1 MIYITGDTHG
11 NFQRIKEFCQEQQTT
26 TNDYLIILGEAGIN
40 YFGDQDNK
48 LKEELTKIPITFLC
62 VYGNHEERPENIKT
76 YQEINLFDGIMY
88 QEKNYPNLLFF
99 KDSEIYT
106 ILNKK
111 VLVIG
116 GAFSVN
122 KDLMI
127 ERGYKWF
134 KDEQPSELIKKQ
146 TLNNLKE
153 NNYQVDY
160 ILSHTCPYKYL
171 PYEMFY
177 VGVNQDKVDQS
188 TEKFLDLIEELTDY
202 HKWYCGHFHTDK
214 VVDKINFMFEGYKTL
229 D

>member
-26 TNDYLIILGEAGIN
+26 TNDYLIILGDAGIN

-76 YQEINLFDGIMY
+76 YQEINLFAGIMY

-99 KDSEIYT
+99 KDSEVYT

>member
-11 NFQRIKEFCQEQQTT
+11 NFQRIKEFCKKQQTT
-26 TNDYLIILGEAGIN
+26 TNDYLIILGDAGIN

-76 YQEINLFDGIMY
+76 YQEINLFAGIMY

-177 VGVNQDKVDQS
+177 IGVNQDEVDQS

>member
-26 TNDYLIILGEAGIN
+26 TNDYLIILGDAGIN
-40 YFGDQDNK
+40 YFGDHDNK

-76 YQEINLFDGIMY
+76 YKEINLFDGIMY

-99 KDSEIYT
+99 KDSEVYT

>member
-1 MIYITGDTHG
+1 MVYITGDTHRDFSRLYKLEE
-11 NFQRIKEFCQEQQTT
+11 N
-26 TNDYLIILGEAGIN
+26 NDDMLIVLGDAGIN

-76 YQEINLFDGIMY
+76 YQEINLFAGIMY

-177 VGVNQDKVDQS
+177 IGVNQDEVDQS

-214 VVDKINFMFEGYKTL
+214 VVDKMNFMFEG
-229 D
+229 

>member
-26 TNDYLIILGEAGIN
+26 TNDYLIILGDAGIN

-76 YQEINLFDGIMY
+76 YQEINLFAGIMY
-88 QEKNYPNLLFF
+88 QENNYPNLLFF

-214 VVDKINFMFEGYKTL
+214 VVDKMNFMFEGYKTL

>member
-26 TNDYLIILGEAGIN
+26 TNDYLIILGDAGIN
-40 YFGDQDNK
+40 YFGTPDNK
-48 LKEELTKIPITFLC
+48 LKEELTKLPITFLC
-62 VYGNHEERPENIKT
+62 VYGNHEERPENITT

-88 QEKNYPNLLFF
+88 QENNYPNLLFF

>member
-26 TNDYLIILGEAGIN
+26 TNDYLIILGDAGIN

-48 LKEELTKIPITFLC
+48 LKEELTKLPITFLC

-76 YQEINLFDGIMY
+76 YQEINLFAGIMY

-99 KDSEIYT
+99 KDSEVYT

>member
-11 NFQRIKEFCQEQQTT
+11 NFQRIKEFCKKQQTT
-26 TNDYLIILGEAGIN
+26 TNDYLIILGDAGIN
-40 YFGDQDNK
+40 YFGDHDNK

>member
-11 NFQRIKEFCQEQQTT
+11 NFQRIKKFCQEQETT
-26 TNDYLIILGEAGIN
+26 TDDYLIILGDAGIN
-40 YFGDQDNK
+40 YFGDSDNK
-48 LKEELTKIPITFLC
+48 LKEELTKLPITFLC
-62 VYGNHEERPENIKT
+62 VYGNHEERPDNIKT
-76 YQEINLFDGIMY
+76 YQEIKKFDGIMY
-88 QEKNYPNLLFF
+88 QEAKHPNLLFF
-99 KDSEIYT
+99 KDSEIYN
-106 ILNKK
+106 IFGKK

-134 KDEQPSELIKKQ
+134 QDEQPNELIKRQ

-177 VGVNQDKVDQS
+177 IGVNQDKVDQS

-214 VVDKINFMFEGYKTL
+214 VVDKINFMFESYKTL

>member
-26 TNDYLIILGEAGIN
+26 TNDYLIILGDAGIN
-40 YFGDQDNK
+40 YFGTPDNK
-48 LKEELTKIPITFLC
+48 LKEELTKLPITFLC
-62 VYGNHEERPENIKT
+62 VYGNHEERPENITT

-146 TLNNLKE
+146 TLNNLQE

-177 VGVNQDKVDQS
+177 IGINQNKVDQS

>member
-26 TNDYLIILGEAGIN
+26 TNDYLIILGDAGIN
-40 YFGDQDNK
+40 YFGVSDNK
-48 LKEELTKIPITFLC
+48 LKEELTKLPITFLC

-99 KDSEIYT
+99 KDSEVYT

-146 TLNNLKE
+146 TLNNLQE

>member
-11 NFQRIKEFCQEQQTT
+11 NFQRIKEFCKKQQTT
-26 TNDYLIILGEAGIN
+26 TNDYLIILGDAGIN
-40 YFGDQDNK
+40 YFGDHDNK

-76 YQEINLFDGIMY
+76 YKEINLFDGIMY

-99 KDSEIYT
+99 KDSEVYT

-214 VVDKINFMFEGYKTL
+214 VVDKMNFMFEGYKTL

>member
-11 NFQRIKEFCQEQQTT
+11 NFQRIKEFCKKQQTT
-26 TNDYLIILGEAGIN
+26 TNDYLIILGDAGIN
-40 YFGDQDNK
+40 YFGDHDNK

-177 VGVNQDKVDQS
+177 IGVNQNKVDQS
-188 TEKFLDLIEELTDY
+188 TEKFLDLIEESTDY

>member
-26 TNDYLIILGEAGIN
+26 TNDYLIILGDAGIN

-48 LKEELTKIPITFLC
+48 LKEELTKLPITFLC

-99 KDSEIYT
+99 KDSEVYT

-146 TLNNLKE
+146 TLNNLQE

>member
-26 TNDYLIILGEAGIN
+26 TNDYLIILGDAGIN

-76 YQEINLFDGIMY
+76 YQEINLFAGIMY

-177 VGVNQDKVDQS
+177 VGVNQDEVDQS

>member
-26 TNDYLIILGEAGIN
+26 TNDYLIILGDAGIN
-40 YFGDQDNK
+40 YFGDNDNK

-99 KDSEIYT
+99 KDSEVYT

-214 VVDKINFMFEGYKTL
+214 VVDKMNFMFEGYKTL

>member
-26 TNDYLIILGEAGIN
+26 TNDYLIILGDAGIN
-40 YFGDQDNK
+40 YFGTPDNK

-76 YQEINLFDGIMY
+76 YQEINLFAGIMY

>member
-11 NFQRIKEFCQEQQTT
+11 NFQRIKEFCKKQQTT
-26 TNDYLIILGEAGIN
+26 TNDYLIILGDAGIN
-40 YFGDQDNK
+40 YFGDHDNK

-99 KDSEIYT
+99 KDSEVYT

-177 VGVNQDKVDQS
+177 IGVNQDKVDQS
-188 TEKFLDLIEELTDY
+188 TEKFLDLIEELTNY

>member
-1 MIYITGDTHG
+1 MKY
-11 NFQRIKEFCQEQQTT
+11 
-26 TNDYLIILGEAGIN
+26 DYLVVGAGL
-40 YFGDQDNK
+40 FGA
-48 LKEELTKIPITFLC
+48 TFA
-62 VYGNHEERPENIKT
+62 NQAK
-76 YQEINLFDGIMY
+76 Q
-88 QEKNYPNLLFF
+88 K
-99 KDSEIYT
+99 
-106 ILNKK
+106 NKK

-122 KDLMI
+122 RDLMI

>member
-26 TNDYLIILGEAGIN
+26 TNDYLIILGDAGIN

-48 LKEELTKIPITFLC
+48 LKEELTKLPITFLC

>member
-11 NFQRIKEFCQEQQTT
+11 NFQRIKEFCQEQKTT
-26 TNDYLIILGEAGIN
+26 TNDYLIILGDAGIN
-40 YFGDQDNK
+40 YFGDHDNK
-48 LKEELTKIPITFLC
+48 LKEELTKLPITFLC

-116 GAFSVN
+116 GAFSIN

>member
-11 NFQRIKEFCQEQQTT
+11 NFQRIKKFCQKQKTT
-26 TNDYLIILGEAGIN
+26 INDYLIILGDAGIN
-40 YFGDQDNK
+40 YFLHSDDL
-48 LKEELTKIPITFLC
+48 LKEELSKIPITFLC
-62 VYGNHEERPENIKT
+62 VYGNHEERPENINT

-88 QEKNYPNLLFF
+88 KEEKYPNLLFF
-99 KDSEIYT
+99 KDSNIYT

-116 GAFSVN
+116 GAFSIN

-127 ERGYKWF
+127 EKGYKWF

-146 TLNNLKE
+146 TLINLKE

-202 HKWYCGHFHTDK
+202 SKWYCGHFHTDK
-214 VVDKINFMFEGYKTL
+214 VVDKINFMFEGYKVL

>member
-26 TNDYLIILGEAGIN
+26 TNDYLIILGDAGIN
-40 YFGDQDNK
+40 YFGVSDNK

>member
-11 NFQRIKEFCQEQQTT
+11 NFQRIKEFCQEQKTT
-26 TNDYLIILGEAGIN
+26 KDDYLIILGDAGIN
-40 YFGDQDNK
+40 YFGTPDNK

-88 QEKNYPNLLFF
+88 QENNYPNLLFF

-146 TLNNLKE
+146 TLNNLQE

>member
-26 TNDYLIILGEAGIN
+26 TNDYLIILGDAGIN
-40 YFGDQDNK
+40 YFGNHDNK

-88 QEKNYPNLLFF
+88 QEEKYPNLLFF

>member
-26 TNDYLIILGEAGIN
+26 TNDYLIILGDAGIN
-40 YFGDQDNK
+40 YFGTPDNK

-76 YQEINLFDGIMY
+76 YQEINLFAGIMY

-177 VGVNQDKVDQS
+177 IGINQDEVDQS

>member
-26 TNDYLIILGEAGIN
+26 TNDYLIILGDAGIN
-40 YFGDQDNK
+40 YFGDHDNK

-188 TEKFLDLIEELTDY
+188 TEKFLDLIEKLTDY